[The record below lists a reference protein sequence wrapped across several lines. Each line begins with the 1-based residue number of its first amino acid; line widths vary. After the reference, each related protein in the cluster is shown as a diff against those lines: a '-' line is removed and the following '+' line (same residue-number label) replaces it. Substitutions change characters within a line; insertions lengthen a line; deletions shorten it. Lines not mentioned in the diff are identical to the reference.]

1 MNAGPDNDPRLPLL
15 SGEDALFEADRI
27 GIDPKYLTQPIWLML
42 LARPKYAKALYAVLT
57 DLLFR
62 STIPVR
68 LRELLIMRIGW
79 ATAAEFEWAQHWI
92 VAERAGVNMDA
103 IVGVRDWQN
112 CPLFDDA
119 ERAGLA
125 AADDVVLSGKVGP
138 SAWADLRHHFGEAE
152 VLEITVVIATWH
164 YVSVLVRSLQV
175 PLDDGMVRW
184 PPDGVAPAAGN

>member
-68 LRELLIMRIGW
+68 LREVLIMREYG
-79 ATAAEFEWAQHWI
+79 ELSYAQI
-92 VAERAGVNMDA
+92 ASSLAIPTGTVMSRLSRA
-103 IVGVRDWQN
+103 RD
-112 CPLFDDA
+112 
-119 ERAGLA
+119 
-125 AADDVVLSGKVGP
+125 
-138 SAWADLRHHFGEAE
+138 DLRRAW
-152 VLEITVVIATWH
+152 IATH
-164 YVSVLVRSLQV
+164 EGS
-175 PLDDGMVRW
+175 
-184 PPDGVAPAAGN
+184 AT